1 MSERARLTTT
11 PRLRIARHGSRLRIR
26 QRGDWS
32 AENTAALREACRVSI
47 AIDKT
52 LAEAIVQ
59 ARMLGTSWTELGRLL
74 GASDEADTKRTLINA
89 IILDRRRLFEHILE
103 GL

>member
-1 MSERARLTTT
+1 MSDRARLTTP
-11 PRLRIARHGSRLRIR
+11 PRLRIARHGARLRIR
-26 QRGDWS
+26 QRGDW
-32 AENTAALREACRVSI
+32 NTDNAAALSEACRVSV

-59 ARMLGTSWTELGRLL
+59 ARTLGKSWVELGRLL

-89 IILDRRRLFEHILE
+89 IVLGRRRLLEERLE